1 MNLPVDFWHWSL
13 AILPMVLLLMML
25 VVLKWSGG
33 TSGWVAMAVAA
44 VISFFVFKAPV
55 DNIAVGFGKGLW
67 EAFYILLVIWTA
79 LFLYHATKEAGAF
92 SVIRHEIQNYS
103 ENYLFLILGFG
114 WVFSSFLQGVAGF
127 GAPIAVVAP
136 LLVGIG
142 VKPVQA
148 EIGRASCRERV

>member
-13 AILPMVLLLMML
+13 AILPMVLLLIML

-92 SVIRHEIQNYS
+92 SVIRHEI
-103 ENYLFLILGFG
+103 
-114 WVFSSFLQGVAGF
+114 
-127 GAPIAVVAP
+127 
-136 LLVGIG
+136 
-142 VKPVQA
+142 
-148 EIGRASCRERV
+148 